1 MGSKVYP
8 LTNDH
13 LLAFGSII
21 QDFARFER
29 LVEICIS
36 KILSANYTLTAI
48 TISNLGYR
56 AKCQALETLL
66 ILTSWP
72 DQERA
77 HIVSRFITD
86 FNSRTP
92 LRNSIAHHPWKE
104 GSRRESIKPLSA
116 MSRGGKAKFQGVSD
130 DERDYTADELFEIAN
145 SLKNIHDNFTKFL
158 ISVGAITSIDE

>member
-13 LLAFGSII
+13 LLAFGSIV

-48 TISNLGYR
+48 TISNLGYI
-56 AKCQALETLL
+56 AKCQAPESLL
-66 ILTSWP
+66 ILTPWP
-72 DQERA
+72 DQDRA
-77 HIVSRFITD
+77 HTVSRFITN
-86 FNSRTP
+86 FNCLTP
-92 LRNSIAHHPWKE
+92 LRNSIAHHAWKE
-104 GSRRESIKPLSA
+104 GSRPESIKPLSA
-116 MSRGGKAKFQGVSD
+116 RSRGGRAKFQGVSD
-130 DERDYTADELFEIAN
+130 DERDYTAVELFEIAN
-145 SLKNIHDNFTKFL
+145 RLMGIHDDFTKFL